1 MSQDPT
7 SQSNHL
13 ELASEHIDF
22 DWTIDFERK
31 LIVGSAT
38 HTLVVNSSDVKEAM

>member
-13 ELASEHIDF
+13 ELESTHIDF
-22 DWTIDFERK
+22 QWTVDFERQIISGEAK
-31 LIVGSAT
+31 
-38 HTLVVNSSDVKEAM
+38 HTLLVKADDVKEAM